1 MADQKPAEKPAPPG
15 QQPKA
20 QQPKA
25 GEPKKA
31 EPEKAPLG
39 SAGASSNPLVHQ
51 LLAERNIAASD
62 GVDDKAAIRAIDAK
76 LADLG
81 VSVEA

>member
-1 MADQKPAEKPAPPG
+1 MADQKAAQHAAEPKQADAP
-15 QQPKA
+15 
-20 QQPKA
+20 
-25 GEPKKA
+25 EPKKA
-31 EPEKAPLG
+31 PAVLA

-51 LLAERNIAASD
+51 LLAERIIAASD
-62 GVDDKAAIRAIDAK
+62 GVDDKDAVKALDGK

>member
-1 MADQKPAEKPAPPG
+1 MAEPKSEPKQAE
-15 QQPKA
+15 Q
-20 QQPKA
+20 
-25 GEPKKA
+25 PKKA
-31 EPEKAPLG
+31 LLG

-62 GVDDKAAIRAIDAK
+62 GVNDKDAVDAIDGK

-81 VSVEA
+81 VSVE

>member
-1 MADQKPAEKPAPPG
+1 MADQKAAE
-15 QQPKA
+15 QPKT
-20 QQPKA
+20 
-25 GEPKKA
+25 
-31 EPEKAPLG
+31 APLG

-51 LLAERNIAASD
+51 LLAERIIAASD
-62 GVDDKAAIRAIDAK
+62 GVDDKAAVKALDAK